1 MAMKRCPVC
10 GERYSDTYKECPF
23 CEEEA
28 YAESQ
33 IPHRRQPQR
42 SGRRTGGGRQQ
53 INLITPTLIVLI
65 VIMASLL
72 VYLLWGDSISEKL
85 QGTQEQ
91 PGTEQVTPVEPDVPG
106 DEEEAEDPADGT
118 MPDGTEETQE
128 PDAETPD
135 ETEPSGS
142 AADYETAMALPDG
155 LTLSTTDFTLRE
167 VGETATIR
175 ASGGSGTYTWYS
187 EDDGVASVDQNGQ
200 VTAISRGTINVVVT
214 DGSKKG
220 VCIVRCNV
228 SGSASTSSG
237 TSSSGTSASGGSS
250 SSSSGTSSSSGLKA
264 GAAVVVNGGN
274 GVFVRSGPGT
284 SYEALATVPNGADI
298 QVIESAGDG
307 WYKVSFSGA
316 GGAATTGY
324 MKGDFLSNK

>member
-28 YAESQ
+28 YAESE

-42 SGRRTGGGRQQ
+42 SGRRTGVGRQQ

-91 PGTEQVTPVEPDVPG
+91 PGTEQVTPVEPDIPG

-128 PDAETPD
+128 PDAEAPD

-142 AADYETAMALPDG
+142 AADYETARALPDG

-167 VGETATIR
+167 VGETAAIR